1 MPNVAAASVPTPQ
14 GSPMT
19 DDRDLA
25 GIAASPATR
34 PAVAAGVGRAAL
46 AIGPARPSELL
57 SLARLQG
64 RAFRPRLAYGL
75 GTVVA
80 LWLLPHVR
88 FLVARLDGRV
98 VGCAIGDRD
107 NGNSRV
113 INLAVDPDARRQG
126 IGRALLRAL
135 EAALP
140 KGDVLLM
147 VEEENAGARALYEAE
162 GYHRVGFARDYYG
175 RGHHGIWMQKRRTAK
190 AAPAVRV

>member
-1 MPNVAAASVPTPQ
+1 
-14 GSPMT
+14 MT

-25 GIAASPATR
+25 GLASPADR
-34 PAVAAGVGRAAL
+34 PPGATGMARGWL
-46 AIGPARPSELL
+46 TIGPARAGELMA
-57 SLARLQG
+57 LARLQQ

-75 GTVVA
+75 GTIVV

-126 IGRALLRAL
+126 VGRALLRAL

-147 VEEENAGARALYEAE
+147 VEEENTVARALYEAE

-175 RGHHGIWMQKRRTAK
+175 RDHHGIWMQKRRTAEVT
-190 AAPAVRV
+190 PAVRV

>member
-1 MPNVAAASVPTPQ
+1 MPEVVTASVSSPQ

-25 GIAASPATR
+25 GPPAR
-34 PAVAAGVGRAAL
+34 PAARPPVAAGVAGAPL
-46 AIGPARPSELL
+46 AIGRVRAGELL
-57 SLARLQG
+57 TLARLQQ

-88 FLVARLDGRV
+88 LLVARQDGRV

-147 VEEENAGARALYEAE
+147 VEEENTGARALYESE

-175 RGHHGIWMQKRRTAK
+175 RGHHGIWMQKRRTAE

>member
-1 MPNVAAASVPTPQ
+1 
-14 GSPMT
+14 MT

-25 GIAASPATR
+25 GLAASHADRPPA
-34 PAVAAGVGRAAL
+34 AAGVGRAPL
-46 AIGPARPSELL
+46 AIGPARAGELL
-57 SLARLQG
+57 TLAQLQR

-75 GTVVA
+75 GTIVV

-126 IGRALLRAL
+126 VGRALLRAL
-135 EAALP
+135 EAA
-140 KGDVLLM
+140 
-147 VEEENAGARALYEAE
+147 
-162 GYHRVGFARDYYG
+162 
-175 RGHHGIWMQKRRTAK
+175 
-190 AAPAVRV
+190 